1 MMSHILPYGL
11 GIIAGLKRDDGNWR
25 DKEAKLDF
33 CMISNALS
41 HFSLRSFLTN

>member
-1 MMSHILPYGL
+1 MMPEILLYGL

-41 HFSLRSFLTN
+41 HFSLHSFQAN

>member
-1 MMSHILPYGL
+1 MPEILLYGL

-33 CMISNALS
+33 LYD
-41 HFSLRSFLTN
+41 F